1 MMLIWLFCWM
11 VLWRLMNNAGEVV
24 LEQVLRNGL
33 IVYGADS
40 LEFKQFKM
48 YRCVQ
53 IAEFNDYMN
62 MLKP

>member
-1 MMLIWLFCWM
+1 
-11 VLWRLMNNAGEVV
+11 MNNAGEVV